1 MTPEVYTLA
10 HVIRMQ
16 VVCVILGALLG
27 VVMTV
32 GVQELYRGK
41 TPIAGIAAIVLI
53 VFMWCV
59 YVPLLMVWGK

>member
-1 MTPEVYTLA
+1 MSEVYTLT

-16 VVCVILGALLG
+16 VVCVVLGALLG
-27 VVMTV
+27 VVLTV

-41 TPIAGIAAIVLI
+41 TPIAGIVAIVLI

-59 YVPLLMVWGK
+59 YVPLLMMWEK